1 MTHAAYADFVR
12 SKVRFDTHYG
22 FPVAD
27 SDIHPALFPH
37 QRQIV
42 RWAAQGGRRGIF
54 ASFGLG
60 KTVLSLEL
68 MRLVTEHVGG
78 RALIVCPLGVRQE
91 FAHDAEHVLGMPRPR
106 FIRRTSEV
114 DGDGLYLTNY
124 ESVRDGRLSAEP
136 FRAVSLDEA
145 AILRN
150 YGTLTTQTFATAFAH
165 CDYRYVATATPAP
178 NEYRELFEY
187 AHFLGVMDRGQS
199 MTRFTKRDSTK
210 ANHLTL
216 LDNMATEFWHW
227 VASWSVW
234 LSSPSQICDHHKE
247 RNPVD

>member
-1 MTHAAYADFVR
+1 MTLIDGYDTLIR
-12 SKVRFDTHYG
+12 GKVRFDQHYG
-22 FPVAD
+22 IEVSDA
-27 SDIHPALFPH
+27 DIHPALFPH

-42 RWAAQGGRRGIF
+42 RWAAHGGRRGIF

-60 KTVLSLEL
+60 KTVIALEL
-68 MRLVTEHVGG
+68 VRIILAKTGG

-91 FAHDAEHVLGMPRPR
+91 FAHDAEQVLGMERPR
-106 FIRRTSEV
+106 FVRRTSEV

-124 ESVRDGRLSAEP
+124 ESVRDGRLSAQP
-136 FRAVSLDEA
+136 FHIVSLDEA

-165 CDYRYVATATPAP
+165 CNYRFVATATPAP

-187 AHFLGVMDRGQS
+187 AHFLGVMDRGQA

-210 ANHLTL
+210 ANNLTL
-216 LDNMATEFWHW
+216 LDNMADEFWHW

-234 LSSPSQICDHHKE
+234 LTTPAQLCDHHKE
-247 RNPVD
+247 TL